1 MPLSTRVISRTSYPP
16 HQHASS
22 PCVFTHRCV
31 APRYKHMSPAKWD
44 RWIGDTLGRHTPL
57 FASFGHS
64 RHDPGLEGWLATS
77 AVAAGAECFGRPG
90 RAMIC
95 WHNGLLIVSSSE
107 PWHAAGSDAERRDV
121 HGNEVLVGA
130 WVARQLAC
138 VEHRRHGICVAR
150 MVASGIGEYD
160 AGEYCTHKAPSPP
173 PWVVCS
179 WHSPMIGKDA
189 PANEPGL
196 SAAFSACRRAG
207 AIVAGGH
214 THAYRRDYW
223 HEHDG
228 ETHGMSG
235 RAAGMDAAA
244 SHDIPL
250 LYMVSASPRA
260 HFRQPR
266 AEAVHAW
273 HRGQHDHREWPW
285 RPQEAVHEAACRFSG
300 DHGRQAANGCGGV
313 PFRCDSR
320 WSAHMGKRKTAAGRC
335 V

>member
-1 MPLSTRVISRTSYPP
+1 
-16 HQHASS
+16 
-22 PCVFTHRCV
+22 
-31 APRYKHMSPAKWD
+31 MSPAKWD

-90 RAMIC
+90 RATIC

-130 WVARQLAC
+130 WVARQLEC
-138 VEHRRHGICVAR
+138 IQHRRHGICVAR

-235 RAAGMDAAA
+235 RATGMDAAA
-244 SHDIPL
+244 SHDILL
-250 LYMVSASPRA
+250 LYMGQCLTPSPFSATKS
-260 HFRQPR
+260 
-266 AEAVHAW
+266 
-273 HRGQHDHREWPW
+273 
-285 RPQEAVHEAACRFSG
+285 
-300 DHGRQAANGCGGV
+300 
-313 PFRCDSR
+313 
-320 WSAHMGKRKTAAGRC
+320 
-335 V
+335 